1 VLRCRRKGVF
11 VFNFVGP
18 RGVGVTA
25 ALDGHRFAAGI
36 PPHVRAELA
45 SLATRHEYRPGTVIF
60 REGADAD
67 DLFLIDSGLVAL
79 DLYVAGRGPVRILTI
94 GPGEMLGWSALLG
107 RKSMTATA
115 TAQEQTTAFLI
126 AGAKLRS
133 LCDQNF
139 EAGFR
144 IMEQALT
151 ALAQRLTATRIQL
164 LDLFAEPSRNT
175 PDDLV

>member
-1 VLRCRRKGVF
+1 MTAK
-11 VFNFVGP
+11 
-18 RGVGVTA
+18 A
-25 ALDGHRFAAGI
+25 ALEEHGFVAGL
-36 PPHVRAELA
+36 PPQVRAELA
-45 SLATRHEYRPGTVIF
+45 ALATRQEFRPGTVIF

-79 DLYVAGRGPVRILTI
+79 DLFVPGRGPVRILTI

-126 AGAKLRS
+126 PGTKLRS
-133 LCDQNF
+133 LCDQNY

-144 IMEQALT
+144 IMQQISS
-151 ALAQRLTATRIQL
+151 ALAQRLTATRMQL
-164 LDLFAEPSRNT
+164 LDLFAEPSRTT
-175 PDDLV
+175 P